1 MKNKFIILGSILLF
15 LCASFS
21 GCNQIS
27 EVFLKDEDRILG
39 AWNTEGILME
49 IPIPNVIVFFANG
62 SFEIN
67 IEIGT
72 GDVSLKNGIWE
83 MNNGILSLEM
93 TGEITIPLTNY
104 SYVFSNEYKTLT
116 ITEVEGSKSFVLT
129 KQQGI

>member
-1 MKNKFIILGSILLF
+1 MRNELVIIGIIILFICIG
-15 LCASFS
+15 FS

-49 IPIPNVIVFFANG
+49 VPLPNVIVFFANG
-62 SFEIN
+62 TFEIN

-83 MNNGILSLEM
+83 INNGILTLEM
-93 TGEITIPLTNY
+93 SGEITIPLTNY
-104 SYVFSNEYKTLT
+104 SYVFSDDSKKLT
-116 ITEVEGSKSFVLT
+116 ITEVDSSKSFVLT
-129 KQQGI
+129 KQQGM